1 IGLRGRLRS
10 RELEMSL
17 ARHKS
22 RRVNAASA
30 VLSQVKRNGTA
41 THNNYGEEDE
51 VTYDQV
57 KATADAAQ
65 AQLASAEAQE
75 KVARDQGDYSLL
87 LADSNGTVVQTL
99 AEPGQV
105 VAAGQTV
112 VKLAHA
118 GPREAA
124 VYLPE

>member
-1 IGLRGRLRS
+1 MGYRGLVSTG
-10 RELEMSL
+10 
-17 ARHKS
+17 AI
-22 RRVNAASA
+22 AAS
-30 VLSQVKRNGTA
+30 
-41 THNNYGEEDE
+41 
-51 VTYDQV
+51 TYDQV

-87 LADSNGTVVQTL
+87 LADSDGTVVQTL

-118 GPREAA
+118 GPAKLQSTFRRRFDQLSARKQMQSCMEKLRAF
-124 VYLPE
+124 LSG